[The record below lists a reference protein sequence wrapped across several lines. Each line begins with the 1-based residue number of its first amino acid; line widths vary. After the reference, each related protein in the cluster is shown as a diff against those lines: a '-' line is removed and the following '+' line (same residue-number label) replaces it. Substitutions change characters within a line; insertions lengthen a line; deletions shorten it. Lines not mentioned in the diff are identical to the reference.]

1 MARKPRRAQ
10 GEPTIPLINVVFL
23 MLIFFLVAGQIA
35 PPLAPDLSLVRTA
48 ELDGRAPPDTLIIRA
63 DGEMQYRGEPVTS
76 AAAFAE
82 ALPEEERAAIRIVPD
97 RDLEAQTLVAIAAEL
112 RGAGAESVRIVTERA
127 LEQ

>member
-1 MARKPRRAQ
+1 MARKPRRSQ

-35 PPLAPDLSLVRTA
+35 PPLAADLSLVRTA
-48 ELDGRAPPDTLIIRA
+48 ELEGRAPPDTLIIRA
-63 DGEMQYRGEPVTS
+63 DGTMEYHGEPVTS

-82 ALPEEERAAIRIVPD
+82 TLPAGQREAIRIVPD

-112 RGAGAESVRIVTERA
+112 RGAGAESVRIVTERG
-127 LEQ
+127 LE